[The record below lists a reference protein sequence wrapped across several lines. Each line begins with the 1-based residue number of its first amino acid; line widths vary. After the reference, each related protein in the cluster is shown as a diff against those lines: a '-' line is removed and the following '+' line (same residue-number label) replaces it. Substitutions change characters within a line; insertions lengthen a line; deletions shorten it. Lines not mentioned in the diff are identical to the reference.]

1 MTHSSFAVDGV
12 PAPSTDALTSCTL
25 QSGGYHTVAR
35 VIDGETLALD
45 DGREV
50 RLIGALAPRAS
61 DAGAAVGAWPIETE
75 SIRVL
80 TALVLGRSV
89 KLAFSNRRADRYGRH
104 LAHVFVGLGAQE
116 KWVQGELLAAGA
128 ARAYGLPGMFDCSS
142 ELLAHE
148 RAARS
153 KNLGLWSMAVYR
165 MKPARMT
172 GLLMQRRS
180 RFEIVSGIVANVS
193 PTKSATYLNFGTDW
207 KSDFTARISKNV
219 LVTHPEFAR
228 ILAGLKDKRVA
239 VRGWIERRNGPLI
252 DIQHPDQIE
261 VLDAEPPSPQ
271 VSRGDLP
278 KAAEPASTPP
288 QTSDAPLPNVAV
300 EPDAETEPR
309 NTPFEQERPADPSL
323 DQPGAVDL

>member
-1 MTHSSFAVDGV
+1 MTQSSFAADGN
-12 PAPSTDALTSCTL
+12 PASVADAAKSCTL

-35 VIDGETLALD
+35 IIDGETLVLA

-75 SIRVL
+75 SVRVL

-89 KLAFSNRRADRYGRH
+89 KLAFGNRRTDRYGRH
-104 LAHVFVGLGAQE
+104 LAHVFVGRGAQE
-116 KWVQGELLAAGA
+116 KWVQGEMLAAGA
-128 ARAYGLPGMFDCSS
+128 ARAYGLPGLFDCSS

-153 KNLGLWSMAVYR
+153 KYLGLWNIAVYR
-165 MKPARMT
+165 MKSARMT

-180 RFEIVSGIVANVS
+180 RFEIVSGVVANVS
-193 PTKSATYLNFGTDW
+193 PTKAATYLNFGTDW
-207 KSDFTARISKNV
+207 KSDFTARVSKDV
-219 LVTHPEFAR
+219 LATYPEFAR
-228 ILAGLKDKRVA
+228 TLAGLTDKRVA

-261 VLDAEPPSPQ
+261 VLDGATGSPEMSQ
-271 VSRGDLP
+271 RDLP
-278 KAAEPASTPP
+278 KAAEPASTPH
-288 QTSDAPLPNVAV
+288 TADAPLPHIAI
-300 EPDAETEPR
+300 EPEAEPR
-309 NTPFEQERPADPSL
+309 DAPLEQERPAEPSL